1 MATQKLELTWVNKD
15 KNQPIETRLLI
26 KNDKLGHSNI
36 TNLLSSGTEENM
48 IIHGDNLLA
57 LEALSKMLISN

>member
-26 KNDKLGHSNI
+26 K
-36 TNLLSSGTEENM
+36 M
-48 IIHGDNLLA
+48 I
-57 LEALSKMLISN
+57 S